1 MVHPMQSKRFLLITI
16 QAIVFALVLT
26 ALYGK
31 LKHDRYYKTIEL
43 VQNTQIKL
51 SVSMLG
57 LAKDGPANQNKL
69 MAADFSAAFKPIAP
83 HTPIRVYRSGE
94 LIFQQKGSRNPVL
107 TENYKTHEIGDLKFI
122 FGIHDA
128 PPWFVDPNALLGIG
142 SGAKFWKWVLDPKNW
157 FSGRYDYIHVPFLF
171 FLVIFFTF
179 RYGHIKLLGLGKH
192 VERQKVEKLE
202 FCITTGETKTIEF
215 KQSLSLDTIKKTK
228 EKYIEDAVLKT
239 ICAFMNS
246 DGGTLL
252 VGVADDGSPT
262 GVADE
267 IQKFHKSNDKFLL
280 HFKNLVSNKIG
291 AEIYPLLEYEL
302 REFRGAQLLMVSC
315 QKSSK
320 EVFMNGAEF
329 YVRTNPATDRLE
341 GKKLLDYC
349 KTRFN
354 KNS

>member
-1 MVHPMQSKRFLLITI
+1 MINPLQLKRFFLITI

-57 LAKDGPANQNKL
+57 LAKDGPATQNKL

-171 FLVIFFTF
+171 FLVIFFAF

-192 VERQKVEKLE
+192 VERQKLEKLE
-202 FCITTGETKTIEF
+202 FCITTGETKTIEY
-215 KQSLSLDTIKKTK
+215 KQTLSLDTIKKTK
-228 EKYIEDAVLKT
+228 EKYIEDAALKT

-246 DGGTLL
+246 VGGTLIVGVTDDGTS
-252 VGVADDGSPT
+252 VGVAE
-262 GVADE
+262 E
-267 IQKFHKSNDKFLL
+267 IQKFHKSNDKFMQY
-280 HFKNLVSNKIG
+280 FSNLIRHKIG
-291 AEIYPLLEYEL
+291 PEVFHLVEYEL
-302 REFRGAQLLMVSC
+302 IYLRGAQLLMVSC

-320 EVFMNGAEF
+320 EIFMNGEEF